1 MGLAWIPLK
10 GHVSHK
16 WTVMSNMCGRRLGPM
31 LGEVPAS
38 SLCLD
43 TALLP
48 APDSECKDRGGNPCH
63 HMLVC
68 ILVLYLLGHGVVRKS
83 ALAMMKIRPDCDPYY
98 RYNTPAMDYLQNRV
112 SARTYYHMN
121 IVEQHC
127 PIEIQHELDR

>member
-16 WTVMSNMCGRRLGPM
+16 WTVMSNMCGQRLGPM
-31 LGEVPAS
+31 RGEVPAS

-48 APDSECKDRGGNPCH
+48 APNSECKDRGGNPCH

-68 ILVLYLLGHGVVRKS
+68 ILVLYLLGHGVVRKC
-83 ALAMMKIRPDCDPYY
+83 AWAMMKIRPDCDLYY
-98 RYNTPAMDYLQNRV
+98 RYNIPAMDYLYK
-112 SARTYYHMN
+112 T
-121 IVEQHC
+121 EC
-127 PIEIQHELDR
+127 LLELITI

>member
-16 WTVMSNMCGRRLGPM
+16 CTVMSSICGHRLGPM
-31 LGEVPAS
+31 LGEVPVS

-48 APDSECKDRGGNPCH
+48 APNSECRNGGGNPCH

-68 ILVLYLLGHGVVRKS
+68 IPALYLLAHEVVRKS
-83 ALAMMKIRPDCDPYY
+83 AWAMMKIRPNCDPYY
-98 RYNTPAMDYLQNRV
+98 TYNIPAMDYLYKTV
-112 SARTYYHMN
+112 SAGTYYHIN
-121 IVEQHC
+121 ILEQHC